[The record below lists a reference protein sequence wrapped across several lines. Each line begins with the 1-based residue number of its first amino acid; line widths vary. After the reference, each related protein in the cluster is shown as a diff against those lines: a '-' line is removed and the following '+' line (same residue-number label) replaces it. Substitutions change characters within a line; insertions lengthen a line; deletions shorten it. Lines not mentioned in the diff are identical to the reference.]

1 MKLAVVA
8 HGGKTAGGG
17 GPQQLRELLAG
28 YGCRDPLWFEVDK
41 GRKAGKKAR
50 RAIREGAELLV
61 VWGGD
66 GTVQRCLDAAAG
78 TDVEVAIVPAGTAN
92 LLAANLS
99 IPSDP
104 AEAVGVAMSGR
115 GIRLDLGRI
124 NGEHFADMAG
134 AGFDAQMI
142 DDAGRTL
149 KGRLGR
155 AAYFLSALR
164 HVRDP
169 AVRMRVKVDGQRW
182 FSGRA
187 GCVLFGNVSRITGG
201 IRAFPDAVPDDGWL
215 EVGVTTAEGLRQW
228 ARTAGR
234 LATGHA
240 DRSPHVHT
248 TRARRR
254 VKVRFKKPTR
264 YELDGGSRERVSR
277 LAVTVVPGAV
287 IVRVPAGQGDMQQ
300 SRSTADRGDVRRIR
314 T

>member
-8 HGGKTAGGG
+8 HSGKSAGGG
-17 GPQQLRELLAG
+17 GPHQLRELLAG
-28 YGCRDPLWFEVDK
+28 HGCRDPLWFEVDR

-78 TDVEVAIVPAGTAN
+78 TGVEVAIIPAGTAN
-92 LLAANLS
+92 LLATNLS

-104 AEAVGVAMSGR
+104 AEAVRVAMSGR
-115 GIRLDLGRI
+115 GFQLDLGRI
-124 NGEHFADMAG
+124 KGEHFAVMAG
-134 AGFDAQMI
+134 AGLDAEMI
-142 DDAGRTL
+142 DDAGRTM
-149 KGRLGR
+149 KGRLEK
-155 AAYFLSALR
+155 AAYVLTALR

-169 AVRMRVKVDGQRW
+169 AVPLRVKVDGKRW

-201 IRAFPDAVPDDGWL
+201 VRAFPDAVPDDGWL
-215 EVGVTTAEGLRQW
+215 EVGVTTAEGLGQW

-234 LATGHA
+234 LVTGHA
-240 DRSPHVHT
+240 DRSPLVHM

-254 VKVRFKKPTR
+254 VKVRFESPIR
-264 YELDGGSRERVSR
+264 YELDGGDRKRVSR
-277 LAVTVVPGAV
+277 LTVTVVPGAV
-287 IVRVPAGQGDMQQ
+287 TVRVPVAVGTDANLPEEALQAPQP
-300 SRSTADRGDVRRIR
+300 RSK
-314 T
+314 